1 MTAHPASSLAP
12 QPVGTGPLTA
22 AGVPATSSER
32 PPKPTRPRPSHRRR
46 LWGTTLIVGIIAIGV
61 NIPWLNAVLVSF
73 KTEGE
78 IGRGA
83 LSTHFAPTTEHYM
96 NALGASGYDFPRFFL
111 NSTLI
116 ALGAVVLVLFIGV
129 PGTYAAVRL
138 GFGGRLIM
146 NASSGLRL
154 LPAIFFAVPYFLL
167 MSNMQLIDTVP
178 GLIIANTFLNLPLGI
193 ILLSAGFRDIPIEV
207 EEAAW
212 VDGASTYRTLFAVVV
227 PMLAPALVAVAVLV
241 FIFSWNDY
249 LFALIL
255 SSSNATPI
263 TLGAANFVTSTG
275 IRWGD
280 ISAATVLSTFPPV
293 LFAIFAQRYLVS
305 GLSAG
310 AVKG

>member
-1 MTAHPASSLAP
+1 MITTRVATIAP
-12 QPVGTGPLTA
+12 EGR
-22 AGVPATSSER
+22 SR
-32 PPKPTRPRPSHRRR
+32 KRRR
-46 LWGTTLIVGIIAIGV
+46 WGTAVAMGVIVLVV
-61 NIPWLNAVLVSF
+61 NLPWLNALLVSF
-73 KTEGE
+73 KTEGD

-83 LSTHFAPTTEHYM
+83 LITNFVPTLEHYR
-96 NALGASGYDFPRFFL
+96 NALGAAGYDFPKFFM

-116 ALGAVVLVLFIGV
+116 ALGAVALVLLIAV
-129 PGTYAAVRL
+129 PSTYAAVRL

-167 MSNMQLIDTVP
+167 MANLHLLDTIP
-178 GLIIANTFLNLPLGI
+178 GLIFANTFLNLPLGI
-193 ILLSAGFRDIPIEV
+193 ILLSAGFRDVPVEI
-207 EEAAW
+207 EEAAS
-212 VDGASTYRTLFAVVV
+212 VDGASAYRTLFSIVL

-249 LFALIL
+249 LFALVL

-280 ISAATVLSTFPPV
+280 ISAATVLSTLPPLV
-293 LFAIFAQRYLVS
+293 FAVFAQRYLVS